1 MNSEAIKQEARVIF
15 AGAGPG
21 DPELITVRAAKYLQQ
36 ADVVLVDRLVS
47 PVIIHSYVKPSAVVV
62 FVGKQ
67 AGKSGSMPQP
77 KINELLVQHA
87 APGKLVVRL
96 KGGDVSV
103 FSNILD
109 ELETLTAH
117 NILFEIIPG
126 VTAGLGAAA
135 YAGIPLTA
143 RGYSTAVRFLTYYKE
158 EIIADEVWK
167 DLAGTTDTLVFYMA
181 SRQIDTLINHLLEAG
196 ISSAKPLAVIEQA
209 TTAFQRINFNSVG
222 RVIESLKETE
232 LMSPAL
238 LIIGDVVA
246 LHKKFA
252 WFTTIETEI
261 NYFNPV
267 TDRKQDVAE
276 AKTGTS
282 KKSEHAAG
290 F

>member
-1 MNSEAIKQEARVIF
+1 MKSEEVQPKAKVIF

-21 DPELITVRAAKYLQQ
+21 DPELITVRAAKYLLL

-47 PVIIHSYVKPSAVVV
+47 PVIIHSYLKPGVTVV

-67 AGKSGSMPQP
+67 AGKSGSIPQP
-77 KINELLVQHA
+77 RINELLLQYA
-87 APGKLVVRL
+87 LPGKLVVRL

-109 ELETLTAH
+109 ELETLTAN
-117 NILFEIIPG
+117 NISFEIIPG

-158 EIIADEVWK
+158 EVITGEVWK
-167 DLAGTTDTLVFYMA
+167 ELAQTTDTLVFYMA
-181 SRQIDTLINHLLEAG
+181 SKQLEHLIDHLLSAG
-196 ISSAKPLAVIEQA
+196 ISADKPLAVIEQA
-209 TTAFQRINFNSVG
+209 TTAFQRISFNKVG
-222 RVIESLKETE
+222 GIMETLQDKE

-238 LIIGDVVA
+238 LIIGDVVS

-252 WFTTIETEI
+252 WFTTIETEL
-261 NYFNPV
+261 NYFDPV
-267 TDRKQDVAE
+267 TDPMKANEVG
-276 AKTGTS
+276 TGES